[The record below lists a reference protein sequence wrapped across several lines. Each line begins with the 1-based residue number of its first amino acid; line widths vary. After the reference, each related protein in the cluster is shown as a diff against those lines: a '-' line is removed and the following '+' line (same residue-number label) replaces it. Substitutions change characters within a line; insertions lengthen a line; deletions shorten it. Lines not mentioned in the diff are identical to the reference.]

1 MSMLGTRSSHT
12 GKRDKGQLHMKL
24 LGSMPYAILGAYN
37 AELSWML
44 VFVNISLQFLKVL
57 LRYFGQDASI
67 KEYGY

>member
-37 AELSWML
+37 AELS
-44 VFVNISLQFLKVL
+44 
-57 LRYFGQDASI
+57 
-67 KEYGY
+67 